1 MSAAADPARPGS
13 IGRHAGFDAG
23 AGEDQIVDEAEQI
36 AVVPATAD
44 GQFLGRGVLVIGGTS
59 GIGAAIGER
68 FAALGATVTVAGLRS
83 RETPPSLAAVART
96 AELDLTRGDDLERFI
111 AGLPEVH
118 VLVNAAGVIQ
128 RQDEYL
134 PEVFARVVEINLNG
148 TMRACVSARPLLR
161 RSGGCIV
168 NVASMLSFFGGPAV
182 PAYTASKG
190 GVLQLT
196 KALAVAWAPE
206 GIRVNAVAPGWIRT
220 GLTADLQED
229 ADAARRIIER
239 TPMGRWGEPADV
251 AGAVTFLSG
260 PDARFVTGVVL
271 PVDGGYLAT

>member
-1 MSAAADPARPGS
+1 MSEAADPVRPGS
-13 IGRHAGFDAG
+13 IGRHAGFDAW
-23 AGEDQIVDEAEQI
+23 AGEDQIVDEAKQI
-36 AVVPATAD
+36 AVVPDTAD
-44 GQFLGRGVLVIGGTS
+44 GQFLGRGVVVIGGTS

-96 AELDLTRGDDLERFI
+96 AELDLTRGDDLERLI

-128 RQDEYL
+128 RQDEYR

-220 GLTADLQED
+220 GLTADLQQD
-229 ADAARRIIER
+229 PDAARRIIER

>member
-1 MSAAADPARPGS
+1 
-13 IGRHAGFDAG
+13 
-23 AGEDQIVDEAEQI
+23 VDEAKQI
-36 AVVPATAD
+36 AVVPGTAD

-83 RETPPSLAAVART
+83 QETPPSLAAVART
-96 AELDLTRGDDLERFI
+96 AELDLTHGDDLERLI
-111 AGLPEVH
+111 AGLPDIH

-128 RQDEYL
+128 RGDEYL

-168 NVASMLSFFGGPAV
+168 NVASMLSFLGGPAV

-229 ADAARRIIER
+229 AGAARRIIER

>member
-1 MSAAADPARPGS
+1 VNESKR
-13 IGRHAGFDAG
+13 
-23 AGEDQIVDEAEQI
+23 V
-36 AVVPATAD
+36 AVVSGTVD
-44 GQFLGRGVLVIGGTS
+44 GQFHDRGVVVIGGTS

-68 FAALGATVTVAGLRS
+68 FAALGARVTVAGLRS
-83 RETPPSLAAVART
+83 GETPPSLAAVART
-96 AELDLTRGDDLERFI
+96 AELDLTHGDDLERFI
-111 AGLPEVH
+111 ADLPGVH
-118 VLVNAAGVIQ
+118 VLVNAAGVI
-128 RQDEYL
+128 RREDEYL
-134 PEVFARVVEINLNG
+134 PEVFARVVEINLTG

-168 NVASMLSFFGGPAV
+168 NVASMLSFFGGPTV

-196 KALAVAWAPE
+196 KALAVAWASE

-220 GLTADLQED
+220 GLTAELHED
-229 ADAARRIIER
+229 PGAARRIVER

-260 PDARFVTGVVL
+260 PDAQFITGVVL